1 MTTVHQQPPVESRI
15 DAIARRQSARF
26 LHRLQQAGASS
37 PGMERD
43 YMRSVRFICDDI
55 KAALRESYPEA
66 PNAQSST
73 R

>member
-1 MTTVHQQPPVESRI
+1 MTPAINETPMDAKI

-43 YMRSVRFICDDI
+43 YMRSVRFLCTDI
-55 KAALRESYPEA
+55 KAAIRESYPEA
-66 PNAQSST
+66 INAQSRT